1 LLCSFYE
8 ERRGWG
14 GHWHLWLL
22 ATPLII
28 ISKRLVPRNLA
39 PDFFVYGGAFENC
52 PCFPPG
58 FVWEVKETDSNPSGW
73 IGVVAKASLSFLI

>member
-1 LLCSFYE
+1 M
-8 ERRGWG
+8 RREG
-14 GHWHLWLL
+14 GGGGTGIQWLL

-39 PDFFVYGGAFENC
+39 PDFFVYGGAFEVC
-52 PCFPPG
+52 PCFPPD